1 MLNLDIQM
9 LDRYIIFFMMFS
21 CAGWIMETILVSIQN
36 KKLVNRGFLIGPYC
50 PIYGWGALSI
60 IITLKD
66 FNFNLILLFFMAMLV
81 CGILEYFTSWIMEKV
96 FKARWWDYSNRKF
109 NIKGR
114 VCLRNLI
121 GFGVLGVI
129 LIYWVYPFCN
139 SFLDRVPVNTLH
151 IISLVFFIIYT
162 LDTIISFIIV
172 YGLRGINKEVNKSN
186 KSDNTEEISKMVR
199 EIFSEKSFLHRRIIN
214 AYPRL
219 ESIKIKMKEIKTKI
233 EDATNEARDVVAEK
247 VNDAKDAVTEKV
259 NDAKDAVT
267 EKVSG
272 AKDAVT
278 GKMNDAKDAMSEKTE
293 EIKNSIRQG
302 KRKLRINVYK
312 GKKNIK
318 TTFKGMKLK

>member
-9 LDRYIIFFMMFS
+9 IDRYIIFFMIFS
-21 CAGWIMETILVSIQN
+21 CGGWIMETILVSIQN

-66 FNFNLILLFFMAMLV
+66 FNFNLILLFFMAMLL

-139 SFLDRVPVNTLH
+139 NFLDRVPVNTIH
-151 IISLVFFIIYT
+151 IISLIFFIIYT

-172 YGLRGINKEVNKSN
+172 YGLRGINKEVNQSN
-186 KSDNTEEISKMVR
+186 KSDNTEEISRMVR
-199 EIFSEKSFLHRRIIN
+199 EIFSKKSFLHRRMIN
-214 AYPRL
+214 AYPKL

-247 VNDAKDAVTEKV
+247 VNDAKDVVTEKVNGAKDLVTEKV
-259 NDAKDAVT
+259 NDAKGV
-267 EKVSG
+267 V
-272 AKDAVT
+272 
-278 GKMNDAKDAMSEKTE
+278 SEKTE
-293 EIKNSIRQG
+293 EIKNTIKQS
-302 KRKLRINVYK
+302 KRKMRINVYK

-318 TTFKGMKLK
+318 TTFKGMKLKKGD